1 MSNFALIEHGVVKNI
16 IIWDGEGD
24 LFSNCEII
32 NIDHIDAGVG
42 WLYSDGEFIA
52 PPEPEMTEYD
62 VGNIDAVMEADTS
75 TAPGIIWPVPPEMV

>member
-42 WLYSDGEFIA
+42 WFYSDGEFIA

-75 TAPGIIWPVPPEMV
+75 TAPGGIWPVPPDMV